1 MWQILEGKVIPDNP
15 VTSFLKTTIDIYL
28 FTSSRSIPQ
37 QLLLRQIVDDSPSA
51 SAFLCAKRKLRS
63 QVRWF

>member
-51 SAFLCAKRKLRS
+51 SAFFMCKEEAS
-63 QVRWF
+63 